1 MVHSRYKH
9 VLATGFGLAL
19 ALGLSSAVH
28 AQSGKIAFFAASSQN
43 GFNQATYE
51 GVEEKAAEL
60 GYETAIFDG
69 KFDAAHQY
77 SQIEDVLVSGNYEGF
92 IIFPNDTVGIAGAF
106 EQVIAAGIPVA
117 TVLFPV
123 GPDLTTLE
131 PQVEGITTTVASPPV
146 DGATFQAESVVEHC
160 AGKDPCNVV
169 IIIGAKIFPFD
180 NLRLETFQA
189 VLAEHDNINVQ
200 AVGEGWYSPETSLTA
215 MTDILQ
221 ANSDVHVVLSNADQ
235 HLAGA
240 EIALEAAGY
249 NVPDLYMSGGGAAAI
264 AIDAIREG
272 RWDATLAYF
281 PKTMGA
287 MAMEQIAN
295 AIEGKPVT
303 AVINMDEAGP
313 VQAMIDKAVLDAN
326 PDFKG
331 EWEQ

>member
-1 MVHSRYKH
+1 MIRHLKA
-9 VLATGFGLAL
+9 LTLGAGLAL
-19 ALGLSSAVH
+19 ALAAAAT
-28 AQSGKIAFFAASSQN
+28 AQTKKIAYFAAASQN
-43 GFNQATYE
+43 GFNQATYA
-51 GVEEKAAEL
+51 GVEEKAKEL

-77 SQIEDVLVSGNYEGF
+77 SQIEDVLASGNYAGF
-92 IIFPNDTVGIAGAF
+92 IVAPNDTVGIAGAF
-106 EQVIAAGIPVA
+106 EQVIAAGTPIA

-131 PQVEGITTTVASPPV
+131 PQVEGITATVASPPV
-146 DGATFQAESVVEHC
+146 PGATSQAEAVVAEC
-160 AGKDPCNVV
+160 EGRDPCNVV

-180 NLRLETFQA
+180 NLRLETFQK
-189 VLAEHDNINVQ
+189 VLAAHDNIKVV
-200 AVGEGWYSPETSLTA
+200 AVGEGWYSPDNSLTA

-235 HLAGA
+235 HLVGV

-249 NVPDLYMSGGGAAAI
+249 TPSDLFLSGGGAAAI

-287 MAMEQIAN
+287 LAMEQIAN

-303 AVINMDEAGP
+303 QVINMDTAGP
-313 VQAMIDKAVLDAN
+313 LEAMIDKAVLDAN

>member
-1 MVHSRYKH
+1 MMMTRTTKFMAVA
-9 VLATGFGLAL
+9 VCMTVAL
-19 ALGLSSAVH
+19 APTAF
-28 AQSGKIAFFAASSQN
+28 AQQKRVAYFAAASQN

-51 GVEEKAAEL
+51 GVEEMANQL
-60 GYETAIFDG
+60 GYEAAIFDG

-77 SQIEDVLVSGNYEGF
+77 SQIEDVLASGNFDGF
-92 IIFPNDTVGIAGAF
+92 IVAPNDTVGIAGAF
-106 EQVIAAGIPVA
+106 EQVIDAGVPIA

-131 PQVEGITTTVASPPV
+131 PQVEGITATVASPPV
-146 DGATFQAESVVEHC
+146 AGATFQANAVVSEC
-160 AGKDPCNVV
+160 ADKDPCNVV
-169 IIIGAKIFPFD
+169 ILIGAKIFPFD
-180 NLRLETFQA
+180 NLRLETFER
-189 VLAEHDNINVQ
+189 VLAQHANIKVL
-200 AVGEGWYSPETSLTA
+200 AVGEGWYSPDASLTA

-221 ANSDVHVVLSNADQ
+221 ANSDVDIVLSNADQ
-235 HLAGA
+235 HLVGA

-249 NVPDLYMSGGGAAAI
+249 DVPALYLSGGGAASI
-264 AIDAIREG
+264 AIDAIRDG

-287 MAMEQIAN
+287 LAMEQIAN

-303 AVINMDEAGP
+303 QVINMDTAGP
-313 VQAMIDKAVLDAN
+313 LEAMIDIDVLDAN